1 MDRDDTYFMRMALE
15 EAAAA
20 ADAGEIPVGA
30 VVVRG
35 GEPLARGRNDN
46 RARNN
51 PAGHAEL
58 NAIQSAAEAVGNE
71 RLIDCVLFVTKEPC
85 SMCAGAIV
93 HARIARVVIAAED
106 AKYGAC
112 GTVLSVC
119 GNDRLNH
126 VPEIEFG
133 LLRDESI
140 HMLSEFFRNLR
151 KR

>member
-1 MDRDDTYFMRMALE
+1 MDKDDTYFMRMALE
-15 EAAAA
+15 EAMAA

-35 GEPLARGRNDN
+35 GEPIARGRNDN

-58 NAIQSAAEAVGNE
+58 NAIQSAARVLGNE
-71 RLIDCVLFVTKEPC
+71 RLVDCVLYVTKEPC
-85 SMCAGAIV
+85 SMCAGAMV

-119 GNDRLNH
+119 GNERLNH

-140 HMLSEFFRNLR
+140 RMLSDFFRNLR
-151 KR
+151 KK